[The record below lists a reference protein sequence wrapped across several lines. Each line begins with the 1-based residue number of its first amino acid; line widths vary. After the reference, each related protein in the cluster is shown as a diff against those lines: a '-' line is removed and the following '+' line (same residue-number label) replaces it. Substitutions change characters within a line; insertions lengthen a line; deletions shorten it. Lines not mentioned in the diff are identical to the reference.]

1 MRPHPSSSARPRRLA
16 SAAACA
22 VALASALADAGALRA
37 QAGTATEGAP
47 FLLIPIGARAL
58 ALGQAVVAD
67 QPGTE
72 AVWWNPAGLAR
83 AERREVAIHHYQSVI
98 GTGDALSLLIPS
110 SLLGVLTASVYILNY
125 GEQPIQGAA
134 DTPLGSI
141 LPRNL
146 VYAATYATPIGGRIN
161 AGLTF
166 KIVQLR
172 VDCTGACAGIPT
184 GSASSS
190 AIDAGAQYSMPGPV
204 PISIGAAIRHLG
216 PRLQIKDR
224 EQADPLPTRVQIGA
238 AYRVT
243 AVERY
248 APDIDVRLSADV
260 IDELRLESPSARFG
274 ADFGWRKRA
283 HLRAGYVFKESDN
296 SEQYGPSLGLGVA
309 AGNLFIDLGRLFDSF
324 SRELGQQPTYLS
336 LRYLF

>member
-1 MRPHPSSSARPRRLA
+1 MRRRASSLARLGA
-16 SAAACA
+16 AVCLAAATR
-22 VALASALADAGALRA
+22 ADAAHA
-37 QAGTATEGAP
+37 QTGIATEGAP
-47 FLLIPIGARAL
+47 FLLLPIGARAL

-98 GTGDALSLLIPS
+98 GTGDALSILVPS
-110 SLLGVLTASVYILNY
+110 SLLGVITASVYILNF
-125 GEQPIQGAA
+125 GEQPIQPASG
-134 DTPLGSI
+134 PPIGSI

-146 VYAATYATPIGGRIN
+146 VYAATYATPIGSRIN

-166 KIVQLR
+166 KVVQLR

-190 AIDAGAQYSMPGPV
+190 AIDAGAQYTMPGPV
-204 PISIGAAIRHLG
+204 PIAIGAVVRHLG
-216 PRLQIKDR
+216 PRLQVKDR
-224 EQADPLPTRVQIGA
+224 EQADPLPTRIQIGA

-243 AVERY
+243 PLERY
-248 APDIDVRLSADV
+248 APDVDVRVSADV
-260 IDELRLESPSARFG
+260 IDELGLESPSARFG
-274 ADFGWRKRA
+274 ADLGWRKRA
-283 HLRAGYVFKESDN
+283 HLRAGYVFKESEN

-324 SRELGQQPTYLS
+324 SSDVGQQPTYVS